1 MEEKNLQKSHILIVD
16 DAETHRFLLRNII
29 MEMGYQPVLA
39 ESGAQALKV
48 FPRCNPVLVLLDIS
62 MPEMDGYE
70 VCRKL
75 REDLDARDIPII
87 FTSAFENAEEITKV
101 FEAGGTDYVM
111 KPFIP
116 EVIRARV
123 GVYLKLTEVMQK
135 LAERE

>member
-1 MEEKNLQKSHILIVD
+1 MEEKSLQKSHILIVD

-29 MEMGYQPVLA
+29 LDMGYQPVLA
-39 ESGAQALKV
+39 ENGAQALKV
-48 FPRCNPVLVLLDIS
+48 FPRCNPALVLLDIS

-70 VCRKL
+70 VCRRL
-75 REDLDARDIPII
+75 REDPNARDIPII
-87 FTSAFENAEEITKV
+87 FTSAFENTEEMIKV

-116 EVIRARV
+116 EVIKARV
-123 GVYLKLTEVMQK
+123 GVHLKLAEAMQK

>member
-1 MEEKNLQKSHILIVD
+1 MDEKSLRKSHILVVD
-16 DAETHRFLLRNII
+16 DAETHRFLLRNIVV
-29 MEMGYQPVLA
+29 EMGYQPVLA

-48 FPRCNPVLVLLDIS
+48 FPRCNPALVLLDIS

-70 VCRKL
+70 VCRRL
-75 REDLDARDIPII
+75 REDPNAGDIPII
-87 FTSAFENAEEITKV
+87 FTSAFENAEEIIKV

-123 GVYLKLTEVMQK
+123 GVHLKLAEAVQK